1 MNSDHEKVLGS
12 YADEMDR
19 RRANAGR
26 NLRRDAPQLLAALCL
41 VLFGVWPLG
50 FWHAAALVGGLVWA
64 VCIAEEQASRVADDI
79 DLLEEKIVARFAEM
93 K

>member
-1 MNSDHEKVLGS
+1 MDSDHKKVLGS

-19 RRANAGR
+19 RRNNAGR
-26 NLRRDAPQLLAALCL
+26 NLRRNTPKLLAALCL
-41 VLFGVWPLG
+41 VLFGAWPLG

-64 VCIAEEQASRVADDI
+64 ICIAEEQTHRLADDV
-79 DLLEEKIVARFAEM
+79 DLLEEKLAGRLAEM